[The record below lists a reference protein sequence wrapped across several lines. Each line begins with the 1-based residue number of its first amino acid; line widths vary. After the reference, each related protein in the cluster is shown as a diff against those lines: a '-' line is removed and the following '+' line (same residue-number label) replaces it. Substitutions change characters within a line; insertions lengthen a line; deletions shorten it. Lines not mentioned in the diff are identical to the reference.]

1 MLFEYLSFI
10 CTVVLHDLVMLPF
23 AQSFPVVSKLN
34 DPEGKFGD
42 PTSAITHSH
51 IEPYLEGMSV
61 AQVSTAPATLSP
73 IWWECQ

>member
-1 MLFEYLSFI
+1 
-10 CTVVLHDLVMLPF
+10 MLPF

-34 DPEGKFGD
+34 DPEGRFGD

-61 AQVSTAPATLSP
+61 AQASTAPATLSP